1 MADPFVGE
9 IRIFCGTFIPDNW
22 AACDGATLQIQH
34 NTTLYSV
41 IGTQYGGNGSTT
53 FMLPNLKGMAPLH
66 QGPGPGLTARAL
78 AATAGVASVTLTQS
92 MMPAHTHGAMALDAA
107 GDVTNPSN
115 AVWAQNVSGGRN
127 PVPQPQYVAAVN
139 TVMNAAVLA
148 AAGGGL
154 PHNNMQP
161 YLPLQFM
168 ICLYGE
174 YPGRP

>member
-9 IRIFCGTFIPDNW
+9 IRIFCGTFIPNDW
-22 AACDGATLQIQH
+22 AACDGATLQIQQ
-34 NTTLYSV
+34 NSVLYSV

-53 FMLPNLKGMAPLH
+53 FMLPDLNGMTPIH
-66 QGPGPGLTARAL
+66 QGTGVGLTPRAL
-78 AATAGVASVTLTQS
+78 AEKGGASTVTLTQS
-92 MMPAHTHGAMALDAA
+92 TIPTHTHGAMALDAA
-107 GDVTNPSN
+107 GGVLSPSD

-127 PVPQPQYVAAVN
+127 PVPQPQYATDVN
-139 TVMNAAVLA
+139 TVMNAALLA
-148 AAGGGL
+148 PAGGVL

-174 YPGRP
+174 YPSRP

>member
-9 IRIFCGTFIPDNW
+9 IRIFCGSFIPNDW

-41 IGTQYGGNGSTT
+41 IGTLYGGNGSTT

-66 QGPGPGLTARAL
+66 QGTGSGLTPREL
-78 AATAGVASVTLTQS
+78 AATAGVANVTLTENR
-92 MMPAHTHGAMALDAA
+92 MPTHTHDAMALDAA
-107 GDVTNPSN
+107 GDVPNPSN

-127 PVPQPQYVAAVN
+127 PVPQPQYTKTIKALMAPTLLTPV
-139 TVMNAAVLA
+139 
-148 AAGGGL
+148 GGSQ

-174 YPGRP
+174 YPMRP